1 MITYKDEA
9 CACFCKDC
17 SSVSRGEEF
26 MGNSQSLLP
35 TPPLMRRM
43 VILITFTETKFL
55 PTTGLK
61 YLAAYQEFKNF
72 AFAIKVWTSRLQNVR
87 GVNI

>member
-1 MITYKDEA
+1 
-9 CACFCKDC
+9 
-17 SSVSRGEEF
+17 
-26 MGNSQSLLP
+26 MGNLQSPLPLLP
-35 TPPLMRRM
+35 SSLDEM
-43 VILITFTETKFL
+43 ILITFTETKFL

>member
-1 MITYKDEA
+1 
-9 CACFCKDC
+9 
-17 SSVSRGEEF
+17 
-26 MGNSQSLLP
+26 
-35 TPPLMRRM
+35 M

-55 PTTGLK
+55 ATTGLK
-61 YLAAYQEFKNF
+61 YLAAYQELKNF

>member
-1 MITYKDEA
+1 MITYNDEA

-26 MGNSQSLLP
+26 MGNLQSPL
-35 TPPLMRRM
+35 PLMRRI

-61 YLAAYQEFKNF
+61 YLAAYQELKNF

>member
-1 MITYKDEA
+1 MITYNDEA

-17 SSVSRGEEF
+17 SSVSRGEE
-26 MGNSQSLLP
+26 
-35 TPPLMRRM
+35 LMRRM

-61 YLAAYQEFKNF
+61 YLAAYQELKNF